1 MEDQSYLDNKR
12 NELNLKAQKTKD
24 RFIDCMLRLF
34 EDFKVDWGELM
45 GGLSALAEEEK
56 KIDKK

>member
-34 EDFKVDWGELM
+34 EDFKD
-45 GGLSALAEEEK
+45 A
-56 KIDKK
+56 